1 MLHIMQEIDGKIRQW
16 TKGKEGN
23 IRSLLSTLQYVS
35 IDLLFFLS
43 EASNQKFKKEQE
55 QENHITLFP

>member
-1 MLHIMQEIDGKIRQW
+1 MQEIDGKIRQW